1 MDDRDVADHHWA
13 GRTARAFAFRSLLDA
28 GAVLELGSDAPVSPL
43 DPWVTIA
50 AAVTRSRDGRDPWHP
65 EQRLT
70 LADALRASWGGVAG
84 VAVGGV
90 ADLAILDADPHAT
103 APDALRTLPV
113 HGTVVAG
120 EVQRAK

>member
-13 GRTARAFAFRSLLDA
+13 GRTGRAFAYRSLLDA

-50 AAVTRSRDGRDPWHP
+50 AAVTRSRDGREPWHP
-65 EQRLT
+65 EQRLS
-70 LADALRASWGGVAG
+70 LADALRASWGGVSG
-84 VAVGGV
+84 VAVGGP
-90 ADLAILDADPHAT
+90 ADLAVLDADPHASD
-103 APDALRTLPV
+103 PDELRTLPV

-120 EVQRAK
+120 RRQLV